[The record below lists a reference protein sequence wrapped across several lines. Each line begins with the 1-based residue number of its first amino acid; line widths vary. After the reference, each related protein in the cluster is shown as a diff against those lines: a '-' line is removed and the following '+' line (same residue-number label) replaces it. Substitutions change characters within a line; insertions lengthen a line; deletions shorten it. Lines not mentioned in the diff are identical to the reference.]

1 MRWRVTAAATLLLW
15 PTLSG
20 CVAAL
25 IPLAAMGTVT
35 VSTRD
40 RIRDAREARFAER
53 LAREAETEAAAL
65 AAAATTPTAT
75 TPPPPAVSPGLSAIE
90 AMGGPSRYAELAR
103 FALDRQARRS
113 AGEAV
118 TSMVTVDGFDI
129 GRPAFVPCG
138 TLPPAVV
145 IDLDDANAGFDPA
158 LATPLTAERLRA
170 EPGLAAE
177 LARLRAAGIAVLWL
191 SDQGFEV
198 DRAIY
203 ANLQAS
209 GLDTAGRDPLYAQM
223 VPDDR
228 KQGRRQEIASR
239 YCVLAVAG
247 DKRGDADEAYDF
259 LIHAESAAP
268 LESLW
273 GKGWFIVPLPL
284 RTVTPEPATPIP
296 PGLTPP
302 TTPQP

>member
-1 MRWRVTAAATLLLW
+1 MRRGAALLIALALA

-35 VSTRD
+35 
-40 RIRDAREARFAER
+40 ARGNRAEIQQNRERRFAER
-53 LAREAETEAAAL
+53 LAREAAEEAASLESGL
-65 AAAATTPTAT
+65 AMSAT
-75 TPPPPAVSPGLSAIE
+75 PAVPAASPGLAAIE
-90 AMGGPSRYAELAR
+90 AMGGPSRYGELTR
-103 FALDRQARRS
+103 FALDRLARRTG
-113 AGEAV
+113 GEAL
-118 TSMVTVDGFDI
+118 TSVVTVEGFDI
-129 GRPAFVPCG
+129 TRPAFIPCG
-138 TLPPAVV
+138 NLPPAVV
-145 IDLDDANAGFDPA
+145 IDLDDANAGLDPA
-158 LATPLTAERLRA
+158 LGEMLTAERLRA

-198 DRAIY
+198 DQAVY

-209 GLDTAGRDPLYAQM
+209 GLDSAGRDPLYAQM

-247 DKRGDADEAYDF
+247 DKRGDAEEAYDY
-259 LIHAESAAP
+259 LVRPELAAP
-268 LESLW
+268 LENLW
-273 GKGWFIVPLPL
+273 GNGWFILPLPL
-284 RTVTPEPATPIP
+284 RTVTAEPAAPSP
-296 PGLTPP
+296 S
-302 TTPQP
+302 PQP

>member
-1 MRWRVTAAATLLLW
+1 MRRGAALLIALALA

-35 VSTRD
+35 ATGNRAEIQRS
-40 RIRDAREARFAER
+40 RERRFAER
-53 LAREAETEAAAL
+53 LAREAAEEAASLESGL
-65 AAAATTPTAT
+65 ARSSTPTA
-75 TPPPPAVSPGLSAIE
+75 PAASPGLAAIE
-90 AMGGPSRYAELAR
+90 AMGGPSRYAELTR
-103 FALDRQARRS
+103 FALDRQTRRTG
-113 AGEAV
+113 GEAL
-118 TSMVTVDGFDI
+118 TSVVTVDGFDI
-129 GRPAFVPCG
+129 TRPAFIPCG

-145 IDLDDANAGFDPA
+145 IDLDDANAGLDPA
-158 LATPLTAERLRA
+158 LGERLTADRLRA

-198 DRAIY
+198 DQAVY

-209 GLDTAGRDPLYAQM
+209 GLDAAGRDPLYAQM

-247 DKRGDADEAYDF
+247 DKRADAEEAYDY
-259 LIHAESAAP
+259 LVRPELAAP

-273 GKGWFIVPLPL
+273 GNGWFILPLPL
-284 RTVTPEPATPIP
+284 RTVTAEPAAPSP
-296 PGLTPP
+296 S
-302 TTPQP
+302 PQP

>member
-1 MRWRVTAAATLLLW
+1 MRWRSTAAAALLLW
-15 PTLSG
+15 PMLSG

-53 LAREAETEAAAL
+53 LAREAETEGVANTAS
-65 AAAATTPTAT
+65 AAATTPLPAT
-75 TPPPPAVSPGLSAIE
+75 SPGLTAIE

-113 AGEAV
+113 AGEAM
-118 TSMVTVDGFDI
+118 TSVVTVDGFDI
-129 GRPAFVPCG
+129 GRPAFMPCG
-138 TLPPAVV
+138 ARPPAVV
-145 IDLDDANAGFDPA
+145 IDLDDANAGVDSA
-158 LATPLTAERLRA
+158 LAAVQTAEHLRA

-177 LARLRAAGIAVLWL
+177 LVRLRAAGIAVLWL

-198 DRAIY
+198 DQAVY

-209 GLDTAGRDPLYAQM
+209 GLDAAGRDPLYAQM

-228 KQGRRQEIASR
+228 KQARRHEIASR

-247 DKRGDADEAYDF
+247 DKRGDAEEAYDF
-259 LIHAESAAP
+259 LVRAESAAP

-273 GKGWFIVPLPL
+273 GNGWFILPLPL
-284 RTVTPEPATPIP
+284 RTVTPEPPAPA
-296 PGLTPP
+296 PP

>member
-1 MRWRVTAAATLLLW
+1 MRRGAALLIALALA

-35 VSTRD
+35 ATGNRAEIQ
-40 RIRDAREARFAER
+40 RNRERRFAER
-53 LAREAETEAAAL
+53 LAREAAEEAASLEGGL
-65 AAAATTPTAT
+65 ARSSTPA
-75 TPPPPAVSPGLSAIE
+75 SPGLAAIE

-103 FALDRQARRS
+103 FALDRQARRTG
-113 AGEAV
+113 GEAL
-118 TSMVTVDGFDI
+118 TSVVTVDGFDI
-129 GRPAFVPCG
+129 ARPAFIPCG

-145 IDLDDANAGFDPA
+145 IDLDDANAGLDPA
-158 LATPLTAERLRA
+158 LGERLTADRLRA

-198 DRAIY
+198 DQAVY

-209 GLDTAGRDPLYAQM
+209 GLDAAGRDPLYAQM

-239 YCVLAVAG
+239 YCVLAIAG
-247 DKRGDADEAYDF
+247 DKRADAEEAYDY
-259 LIHAESAAP
+259 LVRPELAAP

-273 GKGWFIVPLPL
+273 GNGWFILPLPL
-284 RTVTPEPATPIP
+284 RTVTAEPAAP
-296 PGLTPP
+296 PPS
-302 TTPQP
+302 PQP